1 MSDQKTLENE
11 TLIKE
16 ALKDLELNHKIE
28 MRRLERKIK
37 EKYENF
43 ITGGSNGWIPFVE
56 KIETPECAK
65 VGVCRHLSLF
75 SNFSQTDLEELDTVE
90 MIKNKTNMFSQTDL
104 EALDKDMSLKDTVE
118 MIKNNS
124 NMSYKDKKELFMNI
138 YGMAS
143 EDKINFQE
151 FKDLD
156 FENLPAELQLV

>member
-16 ALKDLELNHKIE
+16 ALKDLELNDKIE
-28 MRRLERKIK
+28 IRRLERKIK

-43 ITGGSNGWIPFVE
+43 ITGGSNGWNPFVE
-56 KIETPECAK
+56 KTETPECAK

-104 EALDKDMSLKDTVE
+104 EALDSVE

-143 EDKINFQE
+143 EDKINF
-151 FKDLD
+151 
-156 FENLPAELQLV
+156 

>member
-43 ITGGSNGWIPFVE
+43 ITGGSKGWIPFVE

-65 VGVCRHLSLF
+65 AGGIYRHLSLF
-75 SNFSQTDLEELDTVE
+75 NDFSQTDLEELD
-90 MIKNKTNMFSQTDL
+90 
-104 EALDKDMSLKDTVE
+104 KDMSLLDTVY

>member
-28 MRRLERKIK
+28 MRRLERNIK

-43 ITGGSNGWIPFVE
+43 ITGGSKGWIPFVE

-65 VGVCRHLSLF
+65 VGVCRNLSLF
-75 SNFSQTDLEELDTVE
+75 NDLFQTDLEEL
-90 MIKNKTNMFSQTDL
+90 
-104 EALDKDMSLKDTVE
+104 DTVE

>member
-37 EKYENF
+37 EKYE
-43 ITGGSNGWIPFVE
+43 GWIPFVE
-56 KIETPECAK
+56 NIETPECAK
-65 VGVCRHLSLF
+65 AGGICRHLSLF
-75 SNFSQTDLEELDTVE
+75 NDFSQTDLEELDTVE

-104 EALDKDMSLKDTVE
+104 EELDKDMSLLDTVY

>member
-1 MSDQKTLENE
+1 MESLEGE
-11 TLIKE
+11 IQR
-16 ALKDLELNHKIE
+16 IW
-28 MRRLERKIK
+28 RR
-37 EKYENF
+37 
-43 ITGGSNGWIPFVE
+43 TGYGESKGWIPFVE
-56 KIETPECAK
+56 TIETPEGAK
-65 VGVCRHLSLF
+65 AGGICRHLSLF
-75 SNFSQTDLEELDTVE
+75 NDFFQTDLEELDTVE

-104 EALDKDMSLKDTVE
+104 EALDSVE

>member
-43 ITGGSNGWIPFVE
+43 ITGGSKGWIPFVE

-65 VGVCRHLSLF
+65 AGGICRHLSLF
-75 SNFSQTDLEELDTVE
+75 NDFSQTDLEELDTVE

-104 EALDKDMSLKDTVE
+104 EALDSVE